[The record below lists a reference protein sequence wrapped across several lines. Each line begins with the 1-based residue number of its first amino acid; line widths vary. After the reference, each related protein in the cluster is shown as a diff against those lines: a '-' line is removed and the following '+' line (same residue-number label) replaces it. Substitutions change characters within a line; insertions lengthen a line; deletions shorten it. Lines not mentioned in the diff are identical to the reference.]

1 MDAIQEL
8 EKLEANMLKQQ
19 QKHQQ
24 MMIIKNS
31 RESLSIVA
39 SSQRDGVQQSVSV
52 NVFGGNAK
60 NNEAIKK
67 VKMNEKFYENKVQD
81 NT

>member
-39 SSQRDGVQQSVSV
+39 SSQRDGVQQSTSV
-52 NVFGGNAK
+52 NVYAK

-67 VKMNEKFYENKVQD
+67 VKMNEKLYENKVQD